1 MAPSFIMLAV
11 LGMLT
16 LSKEVQF
23 LNIKS
28 GSSLI
33 PDEEKS
39 TLLKDEQF
47 ANACS
52 LTIEI
57 FLRFILVSPAPSK
70 ACSHLIFMVSD
81 KVICARLVQEEKA

>member
-1 MAPSFIMLAV
+1 MAPSFIMLSV

-16 LSKEVQF
+16 LSKEVKF

-28 GSSLI
+28 RSSVI

-81 KVICARLVQEEKA
+81 KVNYERLVQEEKA

>member
-1 MAPSFIMLAV
+1 MAPSFIMFAV

-28 GSSLI
+28 GSSVI
-33 PDEEKS
+33 PDEKKS

-70 ACSHLIFMVSD
+70 ACSPLIFMVSD

>member
-1 MAPSFIMLAV
+1 M
-11 LGMLT
+11 
-16 LSKEVQF
+16 
-23 LNIKS
+23 
-28 GSSLI
+28 I
-33 PDEEKS
+33 PDKEKC

-70 ACSHLIFMVSD
+70 ACSPLIFMVSD
-81 KVICARLVQEEKA
+81 KVICARPVQKEKA

>member
-1 MAPSFIMLAV
+1 M
-11 LGMLT
+11 
-16 LSKEVQF
+16 
-23 LNIKS
+23 
-28 GSSLI
+28 I
-33 PDEEKS
+33 PDKEKS

-57 FLRFILVSPAPSK
+57 FLRFKLVSPAQSK
-70 ACSHLIFMVSD
+70 VCLSLIFMVSD

>member
-28 GSSLI
+28 GSSVI

-52 LTIEI
+52 LTIDILEI
-57 FLRFILVSPAPSK
+57 YISESCTIKSVVTFDIYGIR
-70 ACSHLIFMVSD
+70 
-81 KVICARLVQEEKA
+81 